1 MRITLFGAAFDPP
14 HLGHQQIA
22 VSLIKE
28 KLTDA
33 VWLVPVKEHPFGKK
47 LAPVDDRLAMAN
59 LLADSIRQAIN
70 GKSELSSEQLVR
82 VETFELDEPGTSYTF
97 RTLTTL
103 AEQYS
108 QDQFSFV
115 IGSDNLATFHQW
127 DQFEAL
133 LAQFSV
139 FVYPRQGF
147 QFEPLYSGMIPMAQ
161 MAEVN
166 ISSTQ
171 IREKLKRG
179 ESIVEMVPAS
189 IGEYIDQQ
197 GIYRNQVEIEKNE
210 SL

>member
-14 HLGHQQIA
+14 HLGHQQIG
-22 VSLIKE
+22 VSLIRE
-28 KLTDA
+28 NLTDA
-33 VWLVPVKEHPFGKK
+33 VWLVPVKEHPFGKR
-47 LAPVDDRLAMAN
+47 LAPVDDRLAMVN

-70 GKSELSSEQLVR
+70 GESELNSEQIVR
-82 VETFELDEPGTSYTF
+82 VETFELDEPGISYTF

-127 DQFEAL
+127 DQYEAL

-139 FVYPRQGF
+139 FVYPRHGF
-147 QFEPLYSGMIPMAQ
+147 QFEPLYAGMIPMDQ
-161 MAEVN
+161 MTEVN

-189 IGEYIDQQ
+189 IGEYIKDRQL
-197 GIYRNQVEIEKNE
+197 Y
-210 SL
+210 